1 MTPHLKTSAPP
12 TSIPLLCRVQWED
25 EIFYI
30 VAFYNGK
37 EYVSPETRRVVKG
50 TVVGWES
57 ID

>member
-1 MTPHLKTSAPP
+1 MTTHLKTSVPP
-12 TSIPLLCRVQWED
+12 KSVSLLCRVQWEN
-25 EIFYI
+25 EFFYI

-50 TVVGWES
+50 TVVGWDS

>member
-1 MTPHLKTSAPP
+1 MKINFKTKSPP
-12 TSIPLLCRVQWED
+12 TSVSLLCKVQWEN
-25 EIFYI
+25 EVYFI